1 MPEHQQRNDHHLKG
15 SHLKGS
21 DPFNWRLL
29 LISLAS
35 VIALAGCGNGN
46 KPASVSPPPPPPPP
60 PPPAVAC
67 ASYTNAAGD
76 ELTAIAART
85 RAAPNCIYETTF
97 VDNDAPLT
105 ASITLANLDAGGA
118 HVFSGSL
125 VVGAGSATRGGG
137 ADSAARVDA
146 PGATVVLTIE
156 AGATIA
162 FANAADRVIVNRGAQ
177 IEAVGTAAN
186 PITFTSMADVDALA
200 SADTADDLAATA
212 TDQWAGIT
220 INGEALNNAC
230 AYDALDAVAGTVPP
244 RRGFA
249 PDAPFTLVD
258 PQSDLTATTCSQG
271 AAVFTAGATAADA
284 ATLADGFH
292 GGTSPADD
300 SGELAYVIIKHV
312 GDATANV
319 NQNALHLRSVGSA
332 TTLGNIE
339 VYSVDGSGIRVDGGG
354 AALSNVLVYNPQ
366 EHGVHATN
374 GYLGL
379 LDGVLVSQAEG
390 AGEACVQVDA
400 GAGGMSA
407 DQITDGMN
415 TRVTARNLTCD
426 VSADNAG
433 GAGVIVTEGARARL
447 QNAIISGSEVAA
459 DDTAANDNVCL
470 ELVGDRSIIEADGVI
485 ASCLEASTVVTAA
498 NFLAT
503 TTSPGARV
511 IATNAATPT
520 AAEVAID
527 IQFHAPGAAT
537 TISPLAAT
545 DPELVLLSAAGT
557 LETRALFSEILSVSG
572 VRVDNTLT
580 TVVVSAAGDPAR
592 TYLGAIT
599 EGAGNNPFFGWTF
612 GVFTATPPTSTMA
625 CASYMNADGDTLTA
639 MAAPTTAAPN
649 CLYEASFVDHGTPL
663 TTSITLAKLD
673 AGGVHLF
680 SGSLVV
686 GAGSP
691 TLAGVPVA
699 PVVLTIEAGATIAFT
714 NAADQVIVNRGAQIL
729 AVGTAAA
736 PITFTSLADVDALAS
751 ADTTDD
757 LAATATDQWAG
768 ITINGAALN
777 NACTYDTPASGT
789 RRPFTA
795 NAPFTLNATQPTL
808 TATACSEG
816 GAAASGFH
824 GGTSPA
830 DDSGELAYVI
840 IKHVGDA
847 TASVNRNA
855 LHLRSVGSATR
866 LGNIE
871 VYSVDGSGIRV
882 DGGGANLSNVLVYNP
897 QEHGILATGGYLGLL
912 DGVLVSQADGTGAA
926 CVQVDAGA
934 GGMSATEITDGM
946 NTRVTARNL
955 TCDVSANNA
964 DGAGVVVL
972 TGARARIQNAIIVGS
987 RVAANTTNSNDNV
1000 CLDLGDSQSIGQRA
1014 IIEVDGVIASCLD
1027 APGVATVAN
1036 FLAATGLGA
1045 RVIATNA
1052 TTPTATEVATDIQFY
1067 APGAATTISPLAGTD
1082 PGLALLYD
1090 VGTLESRALFSLPLS
1105 ESRVEGTTPTVVVS
1119 GATASRTYL
1128 GAIAAGTGNNPFF
1141 GWTFGVFTAT
1151 PPPLPPLPP
1160 PLPPA
1165 VACASYTNT
1174 AGTTL
1179 TAMAA
1184 PTLIAPNCVY
1194 EASFVDNDTPL
1205 TANLRLANLDAG
1217 GVHVFNGSL
1226 IVGAGNAVLAD
1237 VPATAVVLT
1246 IEAGTTVAFA
1256 NAADRVIVNR
1266 GAQIEAVGTAAAPI
1280 TFTSLAD
1287 VVALATADPADDLA
1301 ADAVNQ
1307 WGGISI
1313 NGRSFNNACIYS
1325 DPGTGIAR
1333 RSFTAN
1339 NPFRLTAHRDLAV
1352 GNCSEGTAV
1361 STPGATAADPAT
1373 LGDGFHGGNNAAD
1386 DSGEL
1391 AYVIIKH
1398 VGDAATGVN
1407 RNALNLRSVGEP
1419 TTLNNIEVYSVDG
1432 TGIVIDGGYDV
1443 SSGERDESS
1452 LSNILVYNA
1461 QEHGIHVTGG
1471 YLGLLDGVL
1480 VSQADGVGNSCI
1492 QVDSGALGMS
1502 AAEITD
1508 GMNTRVTARN
1518 LTCDVSANN
1527 AGGAGVIVTEGAR
1540 ARIQNAIIAGTRVAA
1555 DATVATDNVCLE
1567 LVGSRSII
1575 EADGVLSA
1583 CLETSTVVTATNFA
1597 ITNSSPGN
1605 RVIATDTTTS
1615 SFTEVAIDV
1624 QIFATLGTPISPLAT
1639 TNPSLALLSAAG
1651 TQGTRALFSLL
1662 LNASTINLGGAVP
1675 TVVASSATASR
1686 TYLGAIAE
1694 GAGNNPFFGWTFGV
1708 FTATPPPVTPP
1719 PAVGC
1724 ASYTNAGGDDLTAM
1738 AAPTAAAPNCIYEAS
1753 FVDNETPLTTS
1764 IRLAN
1769 LDAGGVHV
1777 FNGSLV
1783 VGADSATVAGI
1794 PQAAAVLIIEAGAT
1808 IAFANA
1814 ADRVIVN
1821 RGAQI
1826 EAVGTAADPITF
1838 TSLADVNALATT
1850 ATTDDLAAD
1859 AVNQWGGITINGQSQ
1874 NNACTYDA
1882 PGGGNARREFMDD
1895 DPHALRFNQNLALS
1909 ADCSLGGPVV
1919 TADGFHGG
1927 QRIRNNSG
1935 ELAYVIIKHV
1945 GDSATG
1951 VNRNALHLRSVGD
1964 STRFSNIEVYSVDG
1978 TGIRLDG
1985 GYSFSSRLS
1994 NALVYNAQEH
2004 GIHVTGGYLGVFDGV
2019 LVSQADGVGNSCI
2032 QVDSGVGGM
2041 SAAEIA
2047 DGMNTR
2053 VTARNLTCDVSA
2065 DNAGGAGVIV
2075 TEGARARL
2083 QNAIIS
2089 GSEVAADA
2097 TNATDNVCLEL
2108 VGSRSFIEADGV
2120 IASCLEAS
2128 TVVTAANFLEA
2139 ATPGDRVIATN
2150 AATPTAAEVA
2160 MDIQFH
2166 APGAATTVSPLAATD
2181 PELALLSD
2189 AGTQE
2194 TRALFSEIL
2203 SASGVRVDNAL
2214 TTVLASGIRAYIGAI
2229 AAGTGNNPF
2238 FGWTFG
2244 VFTATPPPTPPLGPT
2259 VACASYTNT
2268 DGDELTA
2275 MTARTLVAPNC
2286 VYEASFVDNA
2296 TPLTADIT
2304 LANLDEEGVHLF
2316 SGSLVVGEA
2325 SPTLANVPTTPVVL
2339 TIEAG
2344 ATIAFANAAN
2354 RVIVN
2359 RGAQIEAV
2367 GTAAAPITFTSLADV
2382 VALAT
2387 TDPADDLADDAVN
2400 QWAGITINGA
2410 ALNNACTYGGAAAG
2424 EPSRPFVTDS
2434 FTLADP
2440 QPDLT
2445 ASCSLGDA
2453 ASSFHGGTSPDDDSG
2468 ELDYVIIKHVGDAT
2482 ASVNWNALHLRSVG
2496 SATTLGNIEVY
2507 SVDGSGIRVD
2517 GGGADLS
2524 NVLVYNPQEHGVHAT
2539 GGYLGLLDG
2548 VLVSQADGAGL
2559 SCVQVDA
2566 GAGGMSATEITDGMN
2581 TRAAARNLT
2590 CDVSADNAGGAGV
2603 IVTEGARAR
2612 LQNAIIVGS
2621 RVAADAAAPNDNVCL
2636 DLVGERSIVE
2646 VDGVIA
2652 ACLEASASTA
2662 LRVRVQSK
2670 LSTFTPGNQFIATN
2684 TTIVRISSVLRD
2696 FQLHPPGTATTISP
2710 LVTTDGLIVLSDE
2723 GTLGRRALFSL
2734 LLSASRVDNDFT
2746 RVVVSAATGDPAR
2759 TYLGAI
2765 SHRDFVRSNNPFDGW
2780 TFGVFGTPTTPP
2792 PPPPPPPPPSA
2803 PTVACASYTNE
2814 GVTLTAMTAR
2824 TAAAPNCVYET
2835 SFVDNGMPIPRPVRF
2850 GGNVVLANLDAGGV
2864 HVFEGSLIIEARR
2877 ALIIEA
2883 GATIA
2888 FANADDRVII
2898 NTDATIEA
2906 IGTVANPITFT
2917 SLADVNALASVV
2929 TTDDLAATATDQ
2941 WAGITINGEARNN
2954 ACTYDALDVDADGNV
2969 PPRRPFVADAPFTLA
2984 DPQPDLRLVAGAGVD
2999 CNLGAAVFTAGA
3011 TTADAPTLA
3020 DGFHGGTDSA
3030 DNSGEMAYVI
3040 IKHVG
3045 DATAGTNRNA
3055 LQLRSV
3061 GSDTKLSNIEVYSVD
3076 GSGIAIDGGAAELS
3090 NVLVYNAQG
3099 HGIDVTGG
3107 YLGVLDGVLVSQ
3119 ADGTGEA
3126 CVQVDAGAGGMTV
3139 AEITDGMNTRM
3150 TARNLT
3156 CDVSA
3161 GNLGGA
3167 GVVIGEGVRAR
3178 VQNAIIVGSRVAAD
3192 ATAANDNAC
3201 LELFGDRSIIEADGV
3216 IASCLEAPT
3225 NVTVANFEATTGVG
3239 AQVIATDASA
3249 TPTAAEVA
3257 MDIQFHDPGVATT
3270 ISPLA
3275 ATNTGLVVLSVAGTA
3290 DTRALFSL
3298 LLSASTVNNA
3308 ATTVVVSAAG
3318 PPFRPYL
3325 GAIASG
3331 VGNNPFSRWTF
3342 GVFVTP

>member
-1 MPEHQQRNDHHLKG
+1 MPEHQQNNDHHLKG

-21 DPFNWRLL
+21 DPFNCFNWRLL

-35 VIALAGCGNGN
+35 VMALAGCGNSN
-46 KPASVSPPPPPPPP
+46 TPAPVSPPL
-60 PPPAVAC
+60 PPAMAC
-67 ASYTNAAGD
+67 ASYTNSAGD

-85 RAAPNCIYETTF
+85 RAAPNCVYEASF

-105 ASITLANLDAGGA
+105 ESITLTNLDSGGV

-125 VVGAGSATRGGG
+125 VVGADSATRGGG

-146 PGATVVLTIE
+146 PATVVLTIE
-156 AGATIA
+156 PGATIA
-162 FANAADRVIVNRGAQ
+162 FTNAANRVIVNRGAQ
-177 IEAVGTAAN
+177 IMAVGTEAA

-200 SADTADDLAATA
+200 SADTADL
-212 TDQWAGIT
+212 
-220 INGEALNNAC
+220 
-230 AYDALDAVAGTVPP
+230 
-244 RRGFA
+244 
-249 PDAPFTLVD
+249 
-258 PQSDLTATTCSQG
+258 
-271 AAVFTAGATAADA
+271 AADA
-284 ATLADGFH
+284 
-292 GGTSPADD
+292 
-300 SGELAYVIIKHV
+300 
-312 GDATANV
+312 V
-319 NQNALHLRSVGSA
+319 N
-332 TTLGNIE
+332 
-339 VYSVDGSGIRVDGGG
+339 
-354 AALSNVLVYNPQ
+354 
-366 EHGVHATN
+366 
-374 GYLGL
+374 
-379 LDGVLVSQAEG
+379 
-390 AGEACVQVDA
+390 
-400 GAGGMSA
+400 
-407 DQITDGMN
+407 
-415 TRVTARNLTCD
+415 
-426 VSADNAG
+426 
-433 GAGVIVTEGARARL
+433 
-447 QNAIISGSEVAA
+447 
-459 DDTAANDNVCL
+459 
-470 ELVGDRSIIEADGVI
+470 
-485 ASCLEASTVVTAA
+485 
-498 NFLAT
+498 
-503 TTSPGARV
+503 
-511 IATNAATPT
+511 
-520 AAEVAID
+520 
-527 IQFHAPGAAT
+527 
-537 TISPLAAT
+537 
-545 DPELVLLSAAGT
+545 
-557 LETRALFSEILSVSG
+557 
-572 VRVDNTLT
+572 
-580 TVVVSAAGDPAR
+580 
-592 TYLGAIT
+592 
-599 EGAGNNPFFGWTF
+599 
-612 GVFTATPPTSTMA
+612 
-625 CASYMNADGDTLTA
+625 
-639 MAAPTTAAPN
+639 
-649 CLYEASFVDHGTPL
+649 
-663 TTSITLAKLD
+663 
-673 AGGVHLF
+673 
-680 SGSLVV
+680 
-686 GAGSP
+686 
-691 TLAGVPVA
+691 
-699 PVVLTIEAGATIAFT
+699 
-714 NAADQVIVNRGAQIL
+714 
-729 AVGTAAA
+729 
-736 PITFTSLADVDALAS
+736 
-751 ADTTDD
+751 
-757 LAATATDQWAG
+757 QWAG

-777 NACTYDTPASGT
+777 NACTYSDPDAGAA
-789 RRPFTA
+789 RRGFTLD
-795 NAPFTLNATQPTL
+795 APFALADPQPTL
-808 TATACSEG
+808 TATTCNQ
-816 GAAASGFH
+816 GAAVFTAGATTADAATLAYGFH

-830 DDSGELAYVI
+830 DDSGRLDYVI

-847 TASVNRNA
+847 TAGTNRNA

-871 VYSVDGSGIRV
+871 VYSVDGSGVRV
-882 DGGGANLSNVLVYNP
+882 DGGGADLNNVLVYNP
-897 QEHGILATGGYLGLL
+897 QEHGVQVTGGYLGTLNT
-912 DGVLVSQADGTGAA
+912 VLVSQADGAGAA

-934 GGMSATEITDGM
+934 GGMTQVQIDDGM

-987 RVAANTTNSNDNV
+987 RVAANTTNPNDNV

-1027 APGVATVAN
+1027 APGVATAAN
-1036 FLAATGLGA
+1036 FLDATPTGDRL
-1045 RVIATNA
+1045 IATDA
-1052 TTPTATEVATDIQFY
+1052 LATPTAEAVATDIQFH
-1067 APGAATTISPLAGTD
+1067 APGAATTISPLAGTN
-1082 PGLALLYD
+1082 PGLVLLYD

-1119 GATASRTYL
+1119 GTTASRTYL

-1165 VACASYTNT
+1165 VACASYTN
-1174 AGTTL
+1174 ADSDTL
-1179 TAMAA
+1179 TAIAA
-1184 PTLIAPNCVY
+1184 RTLIAPNCVY

-1205 TANLRLANLDAG
+1205 TASIRLANLDVG

-1226 IVGAGNAVLAD
+1226 IVGAGNATLED
-1237 VPATAVVLT
+1237 VPGTAVVLT

-1256 NAADRVIVNR
+1256 DAADRVIVNR

-1287 VVALATADPADDLA
+1287 VEALATADPADDLA

-1325 DPGTGIAR
+1325 NPGTGIAR
-1333 RSFTAN
+1333 RSFTTN

-1373 LGDGFHGGNNAAD
+1373 LGDGFHGGNNAVD

-1461 QEHGIHVTGG
+1461 QTHGVQVTGG
-1471 YLGLLDGVL
+1471 FLGLLDGVL
-1480 VSQADGVGNSCI
+1480 VSQADGTGEACI
-1492 QVDSGALGMS
+1492 QVDGGALGMS
-1502 AAEITD
+1502 AAEIAD

-1518 LTCDVSANN
+1518 LTCDVSADN

-1567 LVGSRSII
+1567 LVGTRSII

-1605 RVIATDTTTS
+1605 RVIATDITTS
-1615 SFTEVAIDV
+1615 TRSGAAMDV

-1794 PQAAAVLIIEAGAT
+1794 PAAAVVLIIEAGAT

-1882 PGGGNARREFMDD
+1882 AGGGNTRREFMDD
-1895 DPHALRFNQNLALS
+1895 DPYALKFNQNLTLS

-1927 QRIRNNSG
+1927 QRSRDNSG

-1945 GDSATG
+1945 GDAAVDATTSAP

-1964 STRFSNIEVYSVDG
+1964 TTRLSNIEVYSVDG

-2041 SAAEIA
+2041 SAAEIT

-2089 GSEVAADA
+2089 GSGVAADA

-2139 ATPGDRVIATN
+2139 ASPADRVIATD
-2150 AATPTAAEVA
+2150 ATTPTAAEVA

-2181 PELALLSD
+2181 PELALLSA
-2189 AGTQE
+2189 AGTLE

-2259 VACASYTNT
+2259 MACASYTNA

-2286 VYEASFVDNA
+2286 VYEASFVDNDV
-2296 TPLTADIT
+2296 PLTADIT
-2304 LANLDEEGVHLF
+2304 LANLDEGGVHLF
-2316 SGSLVVGEA
+2316 SGSLVVGEG

-2382 VALAT
+2382 VALAND
-2387 TDPADDLADDAVN
+2387 DPADDLADDAVN

-2468 ELDYVIIKHVGDAT
+2468 ELAYVIIKHVGDAT

-2621 RVAADAAAPNDNVCL
+2621 RVAADAAAPNDNACL
-2636 DLVGERSIVE
+2636 DLVGSRSIVE

-2941 WAGITINGEARNN
+2941 WAGITINGEAPNN

-3011 TTADAPTLA
+3011 TTSDAPTLA

-3308 ATTVVVSAAG
+3308 APTVVVSAAG